1 MATSLTQVL
10 FANPLRPS
18 RAKPACTVEIS
29 HRRPPGRNQP
39 HQFFT
44 VIMSG
49 IVMYGCSVHGQGADR
64 RVRTV
69 GFEFATREAK
79 EQFDAAVLKAL
90 DASE

>member
-1 MATSLTQVL
+1 
-10 FANPLRPS
+10 
-18 RAKPACTVEIS
+18 
-29 HRRPPGRNQP
+29 
-39 HQFFT
+39 
-44 VIMSG
+44 MSG